1 MLPAIPFR
9 FLNSSAFVLLGREV
23 SDMSAAVERINREEL
38 NSGQEEE
45 RERIILTNQVLGG
58 LYEASRLLTK
68 LVLVTDKCS
77 WARP

>member
-23 SDMSAAVERINREEL
+23 SDMSAAVERINREQL

-45 RERIILTNQVLGG
+45 RENNSHQSG
-58 LYEASRLLTK
+58 LEWT
-68 LVLVTDKCS
+68 V
-77 WARP
+77 